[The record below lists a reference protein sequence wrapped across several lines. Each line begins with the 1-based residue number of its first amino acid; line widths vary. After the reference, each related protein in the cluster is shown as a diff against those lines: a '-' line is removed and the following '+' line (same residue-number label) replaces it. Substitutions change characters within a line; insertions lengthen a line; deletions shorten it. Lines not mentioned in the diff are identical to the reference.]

1 METNKKGLMIEGVIW
16 KELLFFSI
24 PLLLGNLF
32 QQLYNA
38 VDSIIV
44 GKYIGAQALAAVGS
58 SAPIIHLLIGF
69 FMGLSVGAGV
79 VISRYFGAKK
89 QEEMMQSIYTT
100 LALAIISG
108 IGLTFIGIALTPYIL
123 TWIGTPSD
131 VMDNSILYLAIYFAG
146 ALGVMIYNMGSGILR
161 ALGDSKNPLY
171 FLIISSIV
179 NVILDIIFVIYM
191 DLGIAGAGWAT
202 MISQCLSA
210 VLTILLL
217 MHTKQPYRITLK
229 KIRFHKEILKEIIHI
244 GLPSGMQNAVVS
256 FSNVIVQSNINAFG
270 SIAMAG
276 ASCYTKIDGFAI
288 LPVMSFSMALTTFI
302 GQNIGA
308 EKYDRV
314 KQGAKIGSL
323 MSIGTIVVL
332 SILIWIFA
340 PQLISIFTDE
350 SDVVYYGILMMKCL
364 MPGYICLSI
373 SHSLSG
379 VLRGAGRT
387 TVPMIIMISCWC
399 IMRMAWI
406 IGMTSLFN
414 DIRIVFL
421 GWPITWIASCIAIIW
436 YYNKG
441 NWLPQ
446 N

>member
-100 LALAIISG
+100 LALAVVSG

-146 ALGVMIYNMGSGILR
+146 ALGVMVYNMGSGILR

-171 FLIISSIV
+171 FLIISSVV
-179 NVILDIIFVIYM
+179 NVILDILFVIYM

-314 KQGAKIGSL
+314 KQGAKIGSF

-350 SDVVYYGILMMKCL
+350 SEVVYYGILMMKCL

>member
-171 FLIISSIV
+171 FLIISSVV